1 MPPEKILVLAFNRDA
16 AQEIRDRLPQDLQS
30 ANVLTFHAFGL
41 HVIASHDKA
50 PTISNTASDPFA
62 LSRAMEA
69 ILGGLIND
77 PQVGNVAIRL
87 MANMPADYKAPFD
100 FKNEGEYQ
108 RYIRDV
114 ELRALS
120 GTLVKSFEELEI
132 ANWFTQNGVPFR
144 YERTYPEDT
153 TTKEYRQYQPDFWI
167 PGQNIYIEHFA
178 INENG
183 AAPPGWTGY
192 EEGVQW
198 KRQKHQQYG
207 KRCSRPIA
215 GSTGRTSSCRP
226 SGKSCKKK
234 EWNSS
239 QSQERSW

>member
-1 MPPEKILVLAFNRDA
+1 M
-16 AQEIRDRLPQDLQS
+16 
-30 ANVLTFHAFGL
+30 T
-41 HVIASHDKA
+41 
-50 PTISNTASDPFA
+50 PTICAFHLGFS
-62 LSRAMEA
+62 
-69 ILGGLIND
+69 LGGLIND

-120 GTLVKSFEELEI
+120 GPLVKSFEELEI